1 MGIILSIFIKV
12 CMNLRDERDVPNRE
26 TPLHLAV
33 KLGDETATEMLMVA
47 GADWSLQNE
56 RGWSA
61 LQEAICN
68 GEENI
73 VMIIIRHNQ
82 PLGWPKRC
90 RRLPHLIGTIR
101 RMKNFCM
108 VITFHFESSVIPFT
122 SQIAP
127 SVTYKIWKR
136 RGSNLRADM
145 TLAGSDGFRIQCP
158 DQSVLFLGD
167 GSEDRKLP
175 PGSLCMISHKDKE
188 VINALDGAGAP
199 ATDADV

>member
-12 CMNLRDERDVPNRE
+12 CVKLGDERDVPNRE

-56 RGWSA
+56 RGW
-61 LQEAICN
+61 
-68 GEENI
+68 
-73 VMIIIRHNQ
+73 
-82 PLGWPKRC
+82 PKRC
-90 RRLPHLIGTIR
+90 RRLPHLIGTIT
-101 RMKNFCM
+101 RMRNFCM
-108 VITFHFESSVIPFT
+108 VITFHFESSVIPFI

-127 SVTYKIWKR
+127 SVTNKIWK

-145 TLAGSDGFRIQCP
+145 ILAGSDGFRIQCP

-188 VINALDGAGAP
+188 VINALD
-199 ATDADV
+199 ADV